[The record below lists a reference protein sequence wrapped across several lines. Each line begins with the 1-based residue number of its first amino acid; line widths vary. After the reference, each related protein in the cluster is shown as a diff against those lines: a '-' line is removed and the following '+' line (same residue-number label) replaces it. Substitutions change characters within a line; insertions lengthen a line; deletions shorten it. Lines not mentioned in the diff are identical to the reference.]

1 MQFNRGGNPW
11 EKEEDDRLIKEY
23 NVDKLTILELSKLH
37 DRTPGGIISRLIRK
51 KIIDTRDTARGYL
64 EYKKT
69 AESVSQI
76 APSKEYL
83 IDDTDTISPTS
94 ISAIK
99 SNKSVKKLLRK
110 NIPYDLAEVKSDI
123 KEIKEKV
130 NKLIELLTAVYDFE
144 QA

>member
-11 EKEEDDRLIKEY
+11 GKEEDDQLIKEY

-64 EYKKT
+64 EYKNS
-69 AESVSQI
+69 AESLSQNT
-76 APSKEYL
+76 SKEYL
-83 IDDTDTISPTS
+83 IDDTETISPTS
-94 ISAIK
+94 ISAIE
-99 SNKSVKKLLRK
+99 SNKNVKKLLRK